1 MLRFQGDRAPPALLS
16 PLFPSDLA
24 RASSHEPA
32 IEHSDWPCRV
42 LPGTN
47 EAQSQSVV
55 KPDPILCT
63 FGEPP
68 FAARE
73 ATAVSQTLFPPARAL
88 ALLLIGINSPDKQKK
103 QKGLGSLYKIRGR
116 QKSRALFLFRQS
128 AILFL
133 LLVFFIFFPSSLLA
147 CLFIFFV
154 FTSFTSIFSP
164 STLRLPLRLRLFFST
179 DLLCYGQFTTAAT
192 MLFSSLV
199 VLPVLASTVT
209 ALGSNYTVPPD
220 FNAGAISPEE
230 KANWCEAEAN
240 TCNDVCGSYLI
251 NRCDP
256 VKLYSLLF
264 LYFYSRVSTLEFSC
278 QCQNG
283 TVPQIDQYKNSL
295 PWFICQATFSQC
307 IKAHP
312 DDADGQQV
320 CKDNQEK
327 CGKLDATPPGDSST
341 TSASSEPTASST
353 GSSPSATTTGP
364 APTHTN
370 AAAIMAAKDYSLGIF
385 ATVVLGVFGI
395 LL

>member
-1 MLRFQGDRAPPALLS
+1 
-16 PLFPSDLA
+16 
-24 RASSHEPA
+24 
-32 IEHSDWPCRV
+32 
-42 LPGTN
+42 
-47 EAQSQSVV
+47 
-55 KPDPILCT
+55 
-63 FGEPP
+63 
-68 FAARE
+68 
-73 ATAVSQTLFPPARAL
+73 
-88 ALLLIGINSPDKQKK
+88 
-103 QKGLGSLYKIRGR
+103 
-116 QKSRALFLFRQS
+116 
-128 AILFL
+128 
-133 LLVFFIFFPSSLLA
+133 
-147 CLFIFFV
+147 
-154 FTSFTSIFSP
+154 
-164 STLRLPLRLRLFFST
+164 
-179 DLLCYGQFTTAAT
+179 

-256 VKLYSLLF
+256 
-264 LYFYSRVSTLEFSC
+264 STLEFSC

>member
-1 MLRFQGDRAPPALLS
+1 
-16 PLFPSDLA
+16 
-24 RASSHEPA
+24 
-32 IEHSDWPCRV
+32 
-42 LPGTN
+42 
-47 EAQSQSVV
+47 
-55 KPDPILCT
+55 
-63 FGEPP
+63 
-68 FAARE
+68 
-73 ATAVSQTLFPPARAL
+73 
-88 ALLLIGINSPDKQKK
+88 
-103 QKGLGSLYKIRGR
+103 
-116 QKSRALFLFRQS
+116 
-128 AILFL
+128 
-133 LLVFFIFFPSSLLA
+133 
-147 CLFIFFV
+147 
-154 FTSFTSIFSP
+154 
-164 STLRLPLRLRLFFST
+164 
-179 DLLCYGQFTTAAT
+179 

-220 FNAGAISPEE
+220 FNAGAVSPDE
-230 KANWCEAEAN
+230 KANWCQAEAN
-240 TCNDVCGSYLI
+240 TCSDVCGSYLV

-256 VKLYSLLF
+256 G
-264 LYFYSRVSTLEFSC
+264 TLEFSC

-283 TVPQIDQYKNSL
+283 TVPEIEQYKNSL

-353 GSSPSATTTGP
+353 ESSPSATTTGS
-364 APTHTN
+364 APTRTN
-370 AAAIMAAKDYSLGIF
+370 AAPIMAAKDYSLGIF